1 MWVLCLVLWTECPDC
16 WITKRYKGSTH
27 TFILAMSTN
36 MLTFR
41 PSGCFD
47 RCPLAHNVSILST
60 YYIKILMFRLQPDWF
75 LGSDA
80 YTKNQKTWLMP
91 LSKVICSRAFNLSRM
106 ITRKCLNVVFWHNY
120 HTTLFSVVLF
130 KFSFTVI
137 FQPPCCLLIQHPIII
152 FSLLLY
158 PI

>member
-1 MWVLCLVLWTECPDC
+1 MHCDGYKKNNSYCLAWDNRYTNNSVIMSANQYIGQALVSNREHTSSCFLLLFMDP
-16 WITKRYKGSTH
+16 KR
-27 TFILAMSTN
+27 FIVVNTLFWNS
-36 MLTFR
+36 
-41 PSGCFD
+41 
-47 RCPLAHNVSILST
+47 
-60 YYIKILMFRLQPDWF
+60 LQP
-75 LGSDA
+75 
-80 YTKNQKTWLMP
+80 NQKTWLMP

-130 KFSFTVI
+130 KFSFAVI